1 MTTETT
7 APSKLSEAEAIT
19 NHYVG
24 WAMGAG
30 LIPFPLADLAAI
42 TGVQLKMLKE
52 ISGVYG
58 VEFSENRGKSI
69 VLSLISSL
77 GSTSLAVSIVGSVAK
92 IVPGVGSFFSFATL
106 PVVAG
111 ALTFATGK
119 VFTQH
124 FESGGTF
131 LSFDASGAKNAFARE
146 FQNGKECVKTTAGK
160 VETKFKTTADKVESK
175 IDDAVNKVTKRPSA

>member
-7 APSKLSEAEAIT
+7 APSPLAEAESIT

-30 LIPFPLADLAAI
+30 LIPFPVADLAAI

-52 ISGVYG
+52 ISAVYD

-69 VLSLISSL
+69 VLSLLSGL
-77 GSTSLAVSIVGSVAK
+77 GSTSIAVSIVGSAAK
-92 IVPGVGSFFSFATL
+92 VVPGAGSLLSFATL

-111 ALTFATGK
+111 ALTYATGK
-119 VFTQH
+119 VFIQH

-131 LSFDASGAKNAFARE
+131 LTFDSMEAKQAFAQE
-146 FQNGKECVKTTAGK
+146 FEKGKATLKQTAGK
-160 VETKFKTTADKVESK
+160 AESTFKRTADKVESK
-175 IDDAVNKVTKRPSA
+175 LDEVVNKIVRRPKA